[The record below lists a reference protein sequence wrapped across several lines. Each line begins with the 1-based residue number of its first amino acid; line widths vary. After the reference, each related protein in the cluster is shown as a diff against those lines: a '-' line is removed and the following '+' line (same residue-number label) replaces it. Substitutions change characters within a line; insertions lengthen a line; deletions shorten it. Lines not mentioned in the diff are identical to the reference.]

1 MIRRTDLREKPCL
14 PSLAVEIL
22 YSELQAAPSM
32 LIEFPFVGRRPS
44 LDGGL
49 SELCDAAA
57 EVTRGAPVRV
67 MDCVGSAVIGRLC
80 AGSEVEAKTVVVM
93 VGGCD
98 VVPAGSGPRLTQWM
112 PCSAARR
119 DRY

>member
-1 MIRRTDLREKPCL
+1 MIRRTDSREKPCL

-32 LIEFPFVGRRPS
+32 LIEFPFVGRGSS

-67 MDCVGSAVIGRLC
+67 MNCVGSAVIRRLC
-80 AGSEVEAKTVVVM
+80 AGSEGEAKTLSNTRPETKRGLLTVHKPGVAA
-93 VGGCD
+93 CCF
-98 VVPAGSGPRLTQWM
+98 PAPT
-112 PCSAARR
+112 
-119 DRY
+119 